1 MEITFLNPEYLWLLL
16 GVPLLIVLHFYSLKY
31 VHNRAI
37 KFANFEALER
47 VTGGVVLSRNIYLL
61 CMRLLGLLFLTLSL
75 AGATL
80 WYFGQV
86 DVSDYVLA
94 IDSSGSMLA
103 NDFYPNRLEAAK
115 EAAIA
120 FVDNLESE
128 SQVSV
133 VSFSGS
139 ALVEVAL
146 TKNRRTVKKAIE
158 SIEISSL
165 HGTAIGDALK
175 TSSNLLLSSD
185 KSRIIILL
193 TDGQDN
199 VASGNEINKILDFI
213 NNKQIT
219 VNTIGVATESGGSL
233 PGLNSLSTLDSDNL
247 KSIAETTGGSY
258 IHSENKEELINAYRS
273 FNYESLESKIP
284 IYLRL
289 PFILLT
295 LALLF
300 IEWIL
305 VNTKYRTIP

>member
-16 GVPLLIVLHFYSLKY
+16 GIPLLIILHFYSLKY

-47 VTGGVVLSRNIYLL
+47 VTGGVILSRNIYLL
-61 CMRLLGLLFLTLSL
+61 CLRLLGLLFLTFSL
-75 AGATL
+75 AGATI
-80 WYFGQV
+80 WYLGQT

-103 NDFYPNRLEAAK
+103 NDFKPNRLEASK

-120 FVDNLESE
+120 FIDNLESE
-128 SQVSV
+128 SQIGV
-133 VSFSGS
+133 VSFSG
-139 ALVEVAL
+139 AGLVESAL
-146 TKNRRTVKKAIE
+146 TKDRRKIKQAIE

-175 TSSNLLLSSD
+175 VSSNVLLSSD
-185 KSRIIILL
+185 KSRILILL
-193 TDGQDN
+193 TDGQEN
-199 VASGNEINKILDFI
+199 VASQDELIKIIDFI

-219 VNTIGVATESGGSL
+219 VNTIAVATESGGSL
-233 PGLNSLSTLDSDNL
+233 PGLTSISTLDDKNL
-247 KSIAETTGGSY
+247 KFIAESTGGSY
-258 IHSENKEELINAYRS
+258 IHSESKDELINAYQS

-284 IYLRL
+284 IYMRL
-289 PFILLT
+289 PFILIT
-295 LALLF
+295 LVMLF
-300 IEWIL
+300 VEWIL